1 MINSTVEQS
10 QAGGPSSR
18 RSQREHSHGENSFY
32 GSLSLLPLVAV
43 AALSITCAAPWYF
56 ASTPWIAQFWLVSA
70 GAATAG
76 VLVLNILLRFSSP
89 NVGPKLAAPWLTLTL
104 LSAAGYAFVQSI
116 PYFDGVPSKADSAP
130 ASIQIQRWFLGA
142 PNSAL
147 DERLG
152 VSATNVAEATAE
164 PENDLVAKADEGI
177 DRQPFKLAISIEPL
191 HTRAAIGSLV
201 LAAVMVW
208 IGAVCFTS
216 PKLQIS
222 LVLVITVL
230 GIVIGMLGL
239 AHALSWQKVNWLGLA
254 PGYSFATFVS
264 RNSAGGFMNV
274 CLSAALGLATWTFIK
289 PHNPNDFY
297 IVRNPNPLFE
307 FLRKIESG
315 FAKLTTP
322 QIASVIAVAF
332 LLAAVGCTTSRGA
345 TIGGIAACS
354 VALLLS
360 RNRDHGYGRV
370 VFATIVVL
378 LGLGLVFFFEFDER
392 ISKRFE
398 ELFKIENQLK
408 DGRSYI
414 WGVALKAFS
423 FFIATGSGLGTFH
436 YAYLPFQTP
445 NFGGWFYHAESLVM
459 QTLVEFGWIGVC
471 LIALV
476 VFQMV
481 HAIKVLGSRNK
492 EPDTVEA
499 IPRKPPQYL
508 PAYVTGLSLVVSLG
522 VHCLVDFPLVVPAV
536 FIPAA
541 LLAGM
546 VCGVARAKSSW
557 EAFPPAIAS
566 SRTSSESRTR
576 YQSADTSIDA
586 NADLTTNSDRTT
598 RSLGRTGVTSP
609 ESNPSNLQST
619 RSQPSRRSRRSSS
632 DSMRGESHRSRRGT
646 SRSISSKDVE
656 SLAGQQLA
664 WERYIYRGTSRGTLV
679 FTFSLGIL
687 AIVFMLSSLS
697 SMDALDR
704 TDAMAKWVT
713 SHEQLPR
720 EKRISSPSS
729 YLVGLWGDSA
739 TPIDQAP
746 SALRMIADAILYEFR
761 SQLYEEIQENVAG
774 ARKVGWEETSPLL
787 MNALLNGLIDADPK
801 SKAKKTPAEI
811 AGGAKQLARWDKAY
825 ELLEKARLACPL
837 DWRLSWGEV
846 LLNRTLSRNMQLR
859 HLQLA
864 GILSGHRAENLFQI
878 GVLAREAG
886 DLDLAIKAWRQ
897 TLLLSPSYGSR
908 VASIIALDLEDEK
921 IPVDIFT
928 DDLAVLKQIT
938 TSPFSEEKFPVTHD
952 LLWKRM
958 KVAAEALP
966 AFEPGRWQWL
976 AEIAS
981 KEGDTEKELDCLR
994 LASSKQPMNQGI
1006 RMYWASRLAD
1016 EGYLDE
1022 AIEQADFCRT
1032 LAPDDLQVQ
1041 DAIRRWK
1048 DLRDKNR

>member
-1 MINSTVEQS
+1 MINSTAEQS
-10 QAGGPSSR
+10 QAGGHRSR
-18 RSQREHSHGENSFY
+18 RSPRMHSSGENSFY
-32 GSLSLLPLVAV
+32 SSLSLLPLVAV
-43 AALSITCAAPWYF
+43 CALSTACAAPWYF
-56 ASTPWIAQFWLVSA
+56 ASTPWIAQYWLVLA
-70 GAATAG
+70 GTATLG
-76 VLVLNILLRFSSP
+76 VLALNIVFRLWSP
-89 NVGPKLAAPWLTLTL
+89 TVGPKLSAPWLTLTL
-104 LSAAGYAFVQSI
+104 IFAACYAFVQSI
-116 PYFDGVPSKADSAP
+116 PYFDGVPSKTDSAP
-130 ASIQIQRWFLGA
+130 ASVQIQRWFLGL
-142 PNSAL
+142 PNASL
-147 DERLG
+147 DEG
-152 VSATNVAEATAE
+152 FGITEKNVAASTSKS
-164 PENDLVAKADEGI
+164 ENDLVTQDNEGI
-177 DRQPFKLAISIEPL
+177 DRHPFRLAVSIEPL

-208 IGAVCFTS
+208 IGSVCFTS
-216 PKLQIS
+216 PKWQIS

-239 AHALSWQKVNWLGLA
+239 AHALSWQRVNWLGLA
-254 PGYSFATFVS
+254 PGSSFATFVS

-274 CLSAALGLATWTFIK
+274 CLSAALGLATWTFLK
-289 PHNPNDFY
+289 PYNPNDFY
-297 IVRNPNPLFE
+297 IVRNPNPLLE

-354 VALLLS
+354 VVLLLS
-360 RNRDHGYGRV
+360 RNSEQGYGRIF
-370 VFATIVVL
+370 FAMIVVL

-398 ELFKIENQLK
+398 ELLKIESQLK

-414 WGVALKAFS
+414 WGVALKAFA

-445 NFGGWFYHAESLVM
+445 NSGGWYYHAESLFM

-471 LIALV
+471 LIVLIL
-476 VFQMV
+476 FQMI
-481 HAIKVLGSRNK
+481 HAIKVLGSRNQN
-492 EPDTVEA
+492 PLTTQSVP
-499 IPRKPPQYL
+499 IKPPQYL

-522 VHCLVDFPLVVPAV
+522 VHCLVDFPLIVPAV

-546 VCGVARAKSSW
+546 VCGIARAKSSW
-557 EAFPPAIAS
+557 EALPPIGS
-566 SRTSSESRTR
+566 MSRPSSETR
-576 YQSADTSIDA
+576 ARYPAVDSTI
-586 NADLTTNSDRTT
+586 NSPVNLPSVGDRTT
-598 RSLGRTGVTSP
+598 HALSRANVSSSEATDSH
-609 ESNPSNLQST
+609 LQS
-619 RSQPSRRSRRSSS
+619 SSSPSSRRSRRSSA
-632 DSMRGESHRSRRGT
+632 ESSEAGRQRSRRGT
-646 SRSISSKDVE
+646 SRSSSSRDVDI
-656 SLAGQQLA
+656 LAGQQLS
-664 WERYIYRGTSRGTLV
+664 WERYVYRGTSRAMLFCTL
-679 FTFSLGIL
+679 SIGAL
-687 AIVFMLSSLS
+687 AIVLMLSSLS

-704 TDAMAKWVT
+704 SDAMAKWVT

-739 TPIDQAP
+739 IPIDHAP

-761 SQLYEEIQENVAG
+761 SQLYDEIQENVSG

-787 MNALLNGLIDADPK
+787 MNALLNGLIDADPN
-801 SKAKKTPAEI
+801 SKTKKTPAEI
-811 AGGAKQLARWDKAY
+811 AGGTKQLARWDKAY
-825 ELLEKARLACPL
+825 ELIEKARQACPL

-846 LLNRTLSRNMQLR
+846 LLNRTLSRNMQMR

-886 DLDLAIKAWRQ
+886 DLDLALKFWLQ
-897 TLLLSPSYGSR
+897 TIRLSPGYGPR

-921 IPVDIFT
+921 IPVDLFA
-928 DDLAVLKQIT
+928 DDLGVLKQIT
-938 TSPFSEEKFPVTHD
+938 TSPFSEEKFPVTHA
-952 LLWKRM
+952 LLWERM

-994 LASSKQPMNQGI
+994 QASSKQPMNRAI
-1006 RMYWASRLAD
+1006 RMYWAGRLAD

-1022 AIEQADFCRT
+1022 AIEQSEFCRT

-1048 DLRDKNR
+1048 ELRDKNR

>member
-1 MINSTVEQS
+1 M
-10 QAGGPSSR
+10 
-18 RSQREHSHGENSFY
+18 REHSSGENSFY
-32 GSLSLLPLVAV
+32 SSLSLLPLVAV
-43 AALSITCAAPWYF
+43 SALSIACAAPWYF
-56 ASTPWIAQFWLVSA
+56 ASTPWIAQYWLVLA
-70 GAATAG
+70 GAATVG
-76 VLVLNILLRFSSP
+76 GLVANILLRLSSP

-104 LSAAGYAFVQSI
+104 LAAACYAFVQSI
-116 PYFDGVPSKADSAP
+116 PYFDGVSSKADSAP
-130 ASIQIQRWFLGA
+130 ASVQIQRWFLGV
-142 PNSAL
+142 PNASL
-147 DERLG
+147 DERFG
-152 VSATNVAEATAE
+152 ISVTNVAESTSKSE
-164 PENDLVAKADEGI
+164 SGSGSENDLIGQADELI
-177 DRQPFKLAISIEPL
+177 DRHPFRLAISIEPL

-208 IGAVCFTS
+208 IGSVCFTS
-216 PKLQIS
+216 PKWQIS
-222 LVLVITVL
+222 LVLVISVL

-254 PGYSFATFVS
+254 PGSSFATFVS

-274 CLSAALGLATWTFIK
+274 CLSAALGLATWTFLK
-289 PHNPNDFY
+289 PYNPNDFY
-297 IVRNPNPLFE
+297 IIRNPNPLLE

-322 QIASVIAVAF
+322 QIASVLAVAF

-345 TIGGIAACS
+345 TIGGVAACS
-354 VALLLS
+354 VVLLLF
-360 RNRDHGYGRV
+360 RNREQSYGRV
-370 VFATIVVL
+370 VFAMIVVL
-378 LGLGLVFFFEFDER
+378 LGLGLIFFFEFDER

-445 NFGGWFYHAESLVM
+445 NSGGWYYHAESLFM
-459 QTLVEFGWIGVC
+459 QTLVEFGWIGIC
-471 LIALV
+471 LLALV
-476 VFQMV
+476 LFQMM
-481 HAIKVLGSRNK
+481 HAIKVLGSHSSK
-492 EPDTVEA
+492 PSMTESVP
-499 IPRKPPQYL
+499 IKPPQYL

-522 VHCLVDFPLVVPAV
+522 VHCLVDFPLIVPAV

-546 VCGVARAKSSW
+546 VCGVARAKSTW
-557 EAFPPAIAS
+557 EAFPPMVSMLRPSSEPRSRYPLAEPSVDLTGLGERTTHNLGGVPESSSETNAINSQS
-566 SRTSSESRTR
+566 SRSQSS
-576 YQSADTSIDA
+576 
-586 NADLTTNSDRTT
+586 NS
-598 RSLGRTGVTSP
+598 P
-609 ESNPSNLQST
+609 
-619 RSQPSRRSRRSSS
+619 PSRRSRRSSS
-632 DSMRGESHRSRRGT
+632 ELSERERQRSRRGT
-646 SRSISSKDVE
+646 SRPTSLKDVE
-656 SLAGQQLA
+656 SLAGQQLS
-664 WERYIYRGTSRGTLV
+664 WERYVYRGSSRATLGS
-679 FTFSLGIL
+679 TLSIGAL
-687 AIVFMLSSLS
+687 AIVLMLSSLS

-704 TDAMAKWVT
+704 SDAMAKWVT

-729 YLVGLWGDSA
+729 YLVGLWGDS
-739 TPIDQAP
+739 TIPIDQAP

-761 SQLYEEIQENVAG
+761 SQLYDEIQENVSG

-787 MNALLNGLIDADPK
+787 MNALLNGLIDADPNGK
-801 SKAKKTPAEI
+801 SKKKPAEI
-811 AGGAKQLARWDKAY
+811 AGGTKQLARWDKAY
-825 ELLEKARLACPL
+825 ELLEKARQACPL

-878 GVLAREAG
+878 GVLTREAG
-886 DLDLAIKAWRQ
+886 DLELAIEFWRQ
-897 TLLLSPSYGSR
+897 TLRLSPGYGAR

-921 IPVDIFT
+921 IPVDIFA
-928 DDLAVLKQIT
+928 DDLGVLKQIT
-938 TSPFSEEKFPVTHD
+938 TSPFTEEKFPVTHA
-952 LLWKRM
+952 LLWERM
-958 KVAAEALP
+958 KAAAEALP

-994 LASSKQPMNQGI
+994 QASSKQPMNQAI
-1006 RMYWASRLAD
+1006 RMYWAGRLAN
-1016 EGYLDE
+1016 EGFLDE
-1022 AIEQADFCRT
+1022 AIEQAEFCRT

-1041 DAIRRWK
+1041 DALRRWK
-1048 DLRDKNR
+1048 ELRDKDR